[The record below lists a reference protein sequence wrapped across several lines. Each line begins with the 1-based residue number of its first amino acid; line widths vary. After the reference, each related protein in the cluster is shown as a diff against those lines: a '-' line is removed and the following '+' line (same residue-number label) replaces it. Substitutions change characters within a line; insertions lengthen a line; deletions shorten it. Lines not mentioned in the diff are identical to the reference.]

1 MVSDIPVRYFIL
13 LCNIITTFAVAEKF
27 FILFFIILIRKTFCR
42 EKNDN
47 LMIDTSTEVNEKSM
61 QTMFNHLCH
70 LSDIR

>member
-1 MVSDIPVRYFIL
+1 MNISEQ
-13 LCNIITTFAVAEKF
+13 LCERMGLGNA
-27 FILFFIILIRKTFCR
+27 